1 MDFDIKSIGLAAKD
15 IILGVGT
22 AAAGTTGGPAAA
34 EGVGK
39 VGTGLDR
46 LLGMAGVTE
55 SRGDKFDRADFAAR
69 PKAPAEAA
77 GPVPVP
83 QTEKRAQEQPP
94 VMQPAAV
101 AEIAV
106 GEPDPSSEK
115 PQGPY
120 TGDTKITVDHLRS
133 LGWSHDKVQQILSGP
148 ESTSLAALV
157 GKETKGFR
165 ARGVEGA
172 RVVLVEGTA
181 IPNAEGR
188 TIALADGQAVR
199 TVEGARAREGDS

>member
-69 PKAPAEAA
+69 PKAPVEMA
-77 GPVPVP
+77 GPAPVQ
-83 QTEKRAQEQPP
+83 QTEKRAQEPP
-94 VMQPAAV
+94 SVMQPPAV
-101 AEIAV
+101 AQIAV
-106 GEPDPSSEK
+106 GEPDPSNEK

-133 LGWSHDKVQQILSGP
+133 LGWSHDKVQQILGGP